1 MDETLVRQIKIY
13 CPEHQTTFEIVESP
27 KIVCEIR
34 EHALSNDFPRAEF
47 WEYCCDCQT
56 FSPSSFGTG
65 GKAGEYCLHCERK
78 TARRFVCD
86 ECKIV
91 AYDSGE
97 ETKGKVFNV
106 NAQNGI
112 EPSCSGCQK
121 SFVGAKIYQHDCAD
135 IETILLTPRET
146 CPFCKRQTL
155 EAKAALAPT
164 MQYPERRIQSD
175 KISSNSSSS
184 MKTISPSPNSTVSSA
199 PGKPRSSKTWLP
211 DSFNR
216 HYEGKI
222 GGQSFSMS
230 LECDGRSLTGTV
242 STVKTDILIGT
253 IDDDGNFKLDSFGNG
268 NNLTGVYR
276 GRIYPNG
283 SIRGTRT
290 NSQGGQGTS
299 FFLIQQYYFRR

>member
-1 MDETLVRQIKIY
+1 MREEILTRQLKIY
-13 CPEHQTTFEIVESP
+13 CPTHQATFEITESP

-34 EHALSNDFPRAEF
+34 EHALSNDFPKSEF

-56 FSPSSFGTG
+56 FSLSDLEVG
-65 GKAGEYCLHCERK
+65 GKAKAACPQCER
-78 TARRFVCD
+78 TTLRRFLCD

-91 AYDSGE
+91 AYDSNE
-97 ETKGKVFNV
+97 ETKGKIFNV
-106 NAQNGI
+106 KAQNGI

-121 SFVGAKIYQHDCAD
+121 SFVGVKIYSHNCTD
-135 IETILLTPRET
+135 IEAVLLTARET
-146 CPFCKRQTL
+146 CPFCKRKTI
-155 EAKAALAPT
+155 ESKAALAPT
-164 MQYPERRIQSD
+164 MQYPERKIQLN
-175 KISSNSSSS
+175 KISSNPSS
-184 MKTISPSPNSTVSSA
+184 MKTISPNPNSTVSSA

-242 STVKTDILIGT
+242 STVKTDVLIGT
-253 IDDDGNFKLDSFGNG
+253 IDDDGNFKLDSFGDG
-268 NNLTGVYR
+268 NNPTGVYR

-283 SIRGTRT
+283 SIRGTWT